1 MNLCT
6 PGAWKYSFHRHLHA
20 AKHSPPSSP
29 LGVPFG
35 LNRPI
40 FRIMWLFQFFYSIDT
55 TKPWKHQGPD
65 LAIAAYMFFVQSIC
79 SRPKFSYIQ
88 TWRQNQKNDPKM
100 MKISIFWK
108 VVQSFKKNLWR
119 PRCIKMRFRRRRRK
133 RKWCEALSSIFPPGR
148 PFGEVSSFFGKGSIF
163 HFFTQPMY
171 LSIQRMHFPI
181 LPGINI
187 LFWVPGYI

>member
-6 PGAWKYSFHRHLHA
+6 PEAWKYSFHRHLHG

-35 LNRPI
+35 LNRPV

-65 LAIAAYMFFVQSIC
+65 LAIAAYMFFVQSVC

-88 TWRQNQKNDPKM
+88 TWRQNQKNRPKNDENLNFLKSCSKLQKM
-100 MKISIFWK
+100 
-108 VVQSFKKNLWR
+108 NLWR
-119 PRCIKMRFRRRRRK
+119 PRRIKNAFSPPPAQKKVVRSTLLHLPSWAALWAIFFLFRK
-133 RKWCEALSSIFPPGR
+133 R
-148 PFGEVSSFFGKGSIF
+148 
-163 HFFTQPMY
+163 
-171 LSIQRMHFPI
+171 
-181 LPGINI
+181 
-187 LFWVPGYI
+187 